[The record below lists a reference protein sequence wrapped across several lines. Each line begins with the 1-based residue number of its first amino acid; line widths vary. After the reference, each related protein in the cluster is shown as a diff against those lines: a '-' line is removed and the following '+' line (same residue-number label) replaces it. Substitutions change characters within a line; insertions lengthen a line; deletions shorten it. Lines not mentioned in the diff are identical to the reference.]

1 MRTNGIPLT
10 ARSPS
15 TVLVRADAAIP
26 ESCVSLASVHGVP
39 LVKLEHVKRPFVQRT
54 VLVGVVGLLGTVLVA
69 QPLGHGLGSV
79 GSIALAM
86 PHDGLL
92 NCPRRWVSRP
102 VGVEL
107 GVIACGV
114 VSECSG
120 TVQCVCDIP
129 SSS

>member
-1 MRTNGIPLT
+1 M
-10 ARSPS
+10 
-15 TVLVRADAAIP
+15 
-26 ESCVSLASVHGVP
+26 GVA
-39 LVKLEHVKRPFVQRT
+39 LCIRRT

-69 QPLGHGLGSV
+69 HPLGHGLRGIGSL
-79 GSIALAM
+79 ALAV

-114 VSECSG
+114 VSESSVPVLCAATYPAARKCSVLAISTLKLS
-120 TVQCVCDIP
+120 TVLQVFSQP
-129 SSS
+129 SMEGAKLDSMVG